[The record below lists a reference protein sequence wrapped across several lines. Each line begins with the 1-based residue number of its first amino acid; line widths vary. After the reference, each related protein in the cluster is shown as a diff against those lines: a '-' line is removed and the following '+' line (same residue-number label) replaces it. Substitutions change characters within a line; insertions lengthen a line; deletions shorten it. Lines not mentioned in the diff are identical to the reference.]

1 LIERRHPGKEK
12 SGRQVTVSADLI
24 YDVLRTHEPDHIL
37 LQATRQDAATGL
49 LDIGRL
55 GDMLKR
61 IKGHITHR
69 PLEHIS
75 PLAVPVMLE
84 IGKEHVHGEAQDV
97 LLAEAADDL
106 IAEALE

>member
-1 LIERRHPGKEK
+1 
-12 SGRQVTVSADLI
+12 
-24 YDVLRTHEPDHIL
+24 
-37 LQATRQDAATGL
+37 
-49 LDIGRL
+49 
-55 GDMLKR
+55 MLKR

-97 LLAEAADDL
+97 LLAEAADNL